1 MKDPLEILTQMARAL
16 QGRLSFDETLQLIA
30 DHTAALLDA
39 PHASIRLFDSS
50 RSKLIGICRSGESM
64 HEGEPVEFRVGEGL
78 VGHIA
83 EHAVPLRTGDATHDP
98 HFAPRPGMKAGLAS
112 FLGVPLMSGAICT
125 GALCATSPEPD
136 YFTDE
141 HERVAVLVAA
151 VCSPWVE
158 VARLER
164 LSSVDPLTGTL
175 NRRGL
180 DEQFPEIEA
189 PATGFV
195 EPLSVVIVDL
205 DHFKHINDNHG
216 HAVGD
221 EVLKTVATRLAGALR
236 GGDAVVRYGG
246 EEFLLV
252 LPGATLAQ
260 ALRVAERARA
270 SVEAAPVAAGE
281 ARISVTAS
289 FGVTQRRRG
298 DTREQIIERADEA
311 LYHAKSSG
319 RNRVEAVPHL
329 SSAPPPPTESR

>member
-1 MKDPLEILTQMARAL
+1 MK
-16 QGRLSFDETLQLIA
+16 
-30 DHTAALLDA
+30 
-39 PHASIRLFDSS
+39 
-50 RSKLIGICRSGESM
+50 
-64 HEGEPVEFRVGEGL
+64 
-78 VGHIA
+78 
-83 EHAVPLRTGDATHDP
+83 
-98 HFAPRPGMKAGLAS
+98 PGFKS
-112 FLGVPLMSGAICT
+112 FLGVPLMSGAMCT

-136 YFTDE
+136 YFTAQ
-141 HERVAVLVAA
+141 HERLLLLVAA

-189 PATGFV
+189 PEEGFV
-195 EPLSVVIVDL
+195 EPLAVVIVDL
-205 DHFKHINDNHG
+205 DHFKRINDTHG

-221 EVLKTVATRLAGALR
+221 EVLKTVAARLAGTLR

-252 LPGATLAQ
+252 LPGATLEQ
-260 ALRVAERARA
+260 ALRVAERARSA
-270 SVEAAPVAAGE
+270 VEATPIKAGE
-281 ARISVTAS
+281 SRITVTAS

-298 DTREQIIERADEA
+298 DNRQQIIERADEA
-311 LYHAKSSG
+311 LYQAKSRG

-329 SSAPPPPTESR
+329 SSVPPHPSEPG